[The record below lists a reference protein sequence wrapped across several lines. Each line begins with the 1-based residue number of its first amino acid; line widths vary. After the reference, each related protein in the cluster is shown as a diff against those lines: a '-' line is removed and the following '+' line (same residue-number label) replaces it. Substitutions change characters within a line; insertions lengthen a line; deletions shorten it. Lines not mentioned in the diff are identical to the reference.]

1 MCLRVFQGHH
11 QVHLVRGGGL
21 KAKPFVKPFGFI
33 GEGVNYEGTD
43 AGNICDLQG
52 TPDGIGKKVSPQ
64 AFLSPIEVYGQATK
78 NHDGN
83 RVRHIAADPARGL
96 RALHGTGC
104 QRVIRNHVAL
114 VADHIGP

>member
-11 QVHLVRGGGL
+11 QVHRIRWGSL

-52 TPDGIGKKVSPQ
+52 TPDGIDKKVSPQ